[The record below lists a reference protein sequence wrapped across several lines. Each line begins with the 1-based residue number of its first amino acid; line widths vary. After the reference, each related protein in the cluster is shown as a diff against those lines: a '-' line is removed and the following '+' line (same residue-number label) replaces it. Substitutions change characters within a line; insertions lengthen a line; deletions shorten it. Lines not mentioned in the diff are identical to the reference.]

1 MKKEIDLFIL
11 WANGRSHE
19 DEVLKLIARSFNII
33 QKIEITW
40 SEKLFTNNLARFYG
54 KKLPSAGKK
63 KKLCGTGSFLVIAV
77 EDPKPQ
83 IVNGTNINL
92 HQTKAQLRKLLGNNY
107 LHASD
112 NQAEAEENLRFLT
125 GENLQDLCQNRQPEN
140 SRRLYQDPAGAP
152 TWLDEEKL
160 KQFVKTLP
168 DTTLEYRNH
177 RLFLTTPDIKLL
189 CRYLN
194 AEKPLLS
201 LQKDR
206 YYISLRGKKTPI
218 FITKRQSS

>member
-1 MKKEIDLFIL
+1 MEKEINLFIL
-11 WANGRSHE
+11 WANGRSQE
-19 DEVLKLIARSFNII
+19 DAVLALIARKFNII

-40 SEKLFTNNLARFYG
+40 SEKLFTRNLARFYG

-63 KKLCGTGSFLVIAV
+63 KKLCGTGSFLVITV
-77 EDPKPQ
+77 EDPQPQ
-83 IVNGTNINL
+83 IANGINQNL
-92 HQTKAQLRKLLGNNY
+92 HQAKAELRQLLGNNY

-125 GENLQDLCQNRQPEN
+125 GESLQELCLRCQTCQAGDT
-140 SRRLYQDPAGAP
+140 RRLCQDPAGAP

-160 KQFVKTLP
+160 KQFINTLP
-168 DTTLEYRNH
+168 DTTLEYRQH
-177 RLFLTTPDIKLL
+177 RLFLTTPDAKKL

-194 AEKPLLS
+194 ADKPLLS
-201 LQKDR
+201 FRPDR

-218 FITKRQSS
+218 FIIEK